1 MTAKQPCILLVDDE
15 PVNLI
20 VLEELLVSEG
30 YQTISASCGEEAL
43 EIANKSQ
50 PNLILLDVMMPDM
63 DGFEVCDRLR
73 QSSSLQTVPI
83 IFLTALKDEKSKLKG
98 LELMS
103 DDYITKPFNSNFL
116 LAKVASVLKLSEL
129 RTSAARSQV
138 KNKLVEETQ
147 QQLLEVSQTKD
158 KLLEKLQ
165 MFVPEQFLAKI
176 APQGI
181 DSIQLGNLTEEE
193 MTILFCDIRGFT
205 SIAES
210 QTAKD
215 TFQWLNAFFNQM
227 SDRIAS
233 NRGFIDK
240 FLGDAIM
247 AVFNMPK
254 LHVVDALNAAIVM
267 QNSLQQFNASRHLY
281 NLKKPIKIGIGIHT
295 GIATIGTI
303 GSDKRMDSTAIGDVV
318 NTASRLEALTKVYD
332 CPIIVSDAVISQLER
347 RASIPRNRVSD
358 GKNADISLIDSQK
371 PDFSTDSVESYLPSA
386 TLRETNPQN
395 SPKRKVKYN
404 LFYYRWLDRV
414 TPRGK
419 QTPVDLYEIIG
430 TEKNVLD
437 EAKLLTKPI
446 FNKAIKGWKKGK
458 FVAALAYFQQ
468 VLERNPSDNIAKLYV
483 DRCQEKLGARNL

>member
-30 YQTISASCGEEAL
+30 YHTISASCGEEAL
-43 EIANKSQ
+43 EIANKSR
-50 PNLILLDVMMPDM
+50 PNLILLDVMMPDI

-73 QSSSLQTVPI
+73 QNSSLQTIPI
-83 IFLTALKDEKSKLKG
+83 IFLTALQDEQSKLKG

-103 DDYITKPFNSNFL
+103 DDYITKPFNSSFL
-116 LAKVASVLKLSEL
+116 LAKVASILKLSEL
-129 RTSAARSQV
+129 RTGATQSQA

-147 QQLLEVSQTKD
+147 QQLLEVCQTND

-215 TFQWLNAFFNQM
+215 TFEWLNAFFNQM

-254 LHVVDALNAAIVM
+254 LHVIDALNAAIVM
-267 QNSLQQFNASRHLY
+267 QDSLKEFNASRHLY

-318 NTASRLEALTKVYD
+318 NTASRLESLTKVYD
-332 CPIIVSDAVISQLER
+332 CPIIVSDAVISQLESNI
-347 RASIPRNRVSD
+347 A
-358 GKNADISLIDSQK
+358 
-371 PDFSTDSVESYLPSA
+371 SA
-386 TLRETNPQN
+386 TLPERHPHK
-395 SPKRKVKYN
+395 SPKIKVEYD
-404 LFYYRWLDRV
+404 LFYYRWLDKV

-430 TEKNVLD
+430 TEKIVLD

-446 FNKAIKGWKKGK
+446 FNKAIKGWKKEK

-468 VLERNPSDNIAKLYV
+468 VLERNPNDNIAKLYV
-483 DRCQEKLGARNL
+483 ERCQEKLCVTFDANKKH

>member
-43 EIANKSQ
+43 EIANKSR
-50 PNLILLDVMMPDM
+50 PNLILLDVMMPDI

-83 IFLTALKDEKSKLKG
+83 IFLTALKDEQSKLKG

-103 DDYITKPFNSNFL
+103 DDYITKPFNSSFL
-116 LAKVASVLKLSEL
+116 LAKVASVLQLNEL
-129 RTSAARSQV
+129 RTSATQSQV
-138 KNKLVEETQ
+138 QNKLAEETQ
-147 QQLLEVSQTKD
+147 QQLLEFSQIND

-165 MFVPEQFLAKI
+165 MFVPEQFLEKI

-181 DSIQLGNLTEEE
+181 DSIQLGNITEEE

-210 QTAKD
+210 QTARD
-215 TFQWLNAFFNQM
+215 TFEWLNAFFNQM

-247 AVFNMPK
+247 AVFNTPK
-254 LHVVDALNAAIVM
+254 LHVVDALNAALVM
-267 QNSLQQFNASRHLY
+267 QDSLKQFNASRHLY
-281 NLKKPIKIGIGIHT
+281 NLKTPIKIGIGIHT

-318 NTASRLEALTKVYD
+318 NTASRLEGLTKVYD
-332 CPIIVSDAVISQLER
+332 CPIIVSDAVISQLESER
-347 RASIPRNRVSD
+347 HP
-358 GKNADISLIDSQK
+358 QK
-371 PDFSTDSVESYLPSA
+371 
-386 TLRETNPQN
+386 
-395 SPKRKVKYN
+395 SPKTKVEYD
-404 LFYYRWLDRV
+404 LFYYRWLDKV

-419 QTPVDLYEIIG
+419 QTPIDLYEIIG
-430 TEKNVLD
+430 TEKNILD

-458 FVAALAYFQQ
+458 FVAALAYFKQ
-468 VLERNPSDNIAKLYV
+468 VLERNPNDNIAKLYV
-483 DRCQEKLGARNL
+483 DRCLEKLNNIC